1 MKLSSVG
8 ALLFLATSVAHGQ
21 FSETDSKII
30 REEKFIFPLKPG
42 QPGSLAGTMGELR
55 NTHFHTGID
64 IRTNNEIGW
73 PVLASKSGYISRA
86 GVSPSGYGNVLYI
99 MHPDGTT
106 TLYGH
111 LDKFNGSVGAF
122 ILKERYR
129 KQTSDIELTFQ
140 PGQFPV
146 MQGDTIAFAGN
157 TGSSGGPH
165 LHFDI
170 RRNNLALDP
179 LKFDFTEVNDT
190 SPPLVQKIALKTL
203 DINSR
208 INDKFGRYEFYA
220 SRNGKNYSL
229 PVPILASGNIGI
241 ELLGYD
247 RVDNARY
254 KCGINYIEVFVDSQ
268 KVFSQKI
275 EELNLQESRSIY
287 TLIDYKVLRN
297 QGNRFYKLYIDDGNT
312 LGFYGGSPGSGQI
325 KINPEKIS
333 NILIALKDIYNNTST
348 VTLRLKPSIPV
359 KQVPMLESAKIPVT
373 YDIQDNTLS
382 ITSQNCSG
390 QKAMAWF
397 KGTSRQ
403 VEAAYAGRNKIV
415 YLFDLRKEIP
425 DSVNVCGQSLV
436 PNIKAT
442 VPAGTE
448 YKYYSNRMD
457 VQFPKNALFD
467 TLYFNAI
474 HQLSKD
480 SADVFTIGNPFV
492 PLNRNITVSLRPVS
506 AYSTDKN
513 VAVYR
518 IVGKGFSY
526 EGGKWVNGSMN
537 FATREFGRF
546 MILKDTIPPT
556 IRFIYAN
563 NQAVRFKIQDNL
575 SGIASYEATINGQ
588 WLLLNYD
595 AKSNAIMSERKS
607 KDELLKGDLILTVT
621 DNAGNSK
628 TFNYKIP

>member
-8 ALLFLATSVAHGQ
+8 ALLFLATSVAQAQ
-21 FSETDSKII
+21 FSETDSRII

-99 MHPDGTT
+99 VHPDGTT

-111 LDKFNGSVGAF
+111 LDKFNGSVGDF

-129 KQTSDIELTFQ
+129 KRTSDIELTFQ

-146 MQGDTIAFAGN
+146 KQGDTIAFAGN

-170 RRNNLALDP
+170 RKNNLALDP

-190 SPPLVQKIALKTL
+190 APPLVQKIALKTL
-203 DINSR
+203 DIDSR
-208 INDKFGRYEFYA
+208 INDRFGRFEFYA
-220 SRNGKNYSL
+220 TRNGKNFSL

-241 ELLGYD
+241 ELLGHD

-312 LGFYGGSPGSGQI
+312 LGFYGGSPGNGQI
-325 KINPEKIS
+325 KINPDKIS
-333 NILIALKDIYNNTST
+333 NILITLKDTYGNTSNA
-348 VTLRLKPSIPV
+348 TLRLKPSTPA
-359 KQVPMLESAKIPVT
+359 KQVPLLESAKIPVT

-382 ITSQNCSG
+382 ITSQNCSE
-390 QKAMAWF
+390 QKAIAWF
-397 KGTSRQ
+397 KGTSRP
-403 VEAAYAGRNKIV
+403 VDAAYAGKNKIV

-425 DSVNVCGQSLV
+425 DSVKVCGQSLV

-442 VPAGTE
+442 VPSGTE
-448 YKYYSNRMD
+448 YKYYSSRMD

-474 HQLSKD
+474 HQLTND

-492 PLNRNITVSLRPVS
+492 PLNRNITVSLRPV
-506 AYSTDKN
+506 AEYAIDKN
-513 VAVYR
+513 IAVYR
-518 IVGKGFSY
+518 IVGRGFSY
-526 EGGKWVNGSMN
+526 EGGKWVNGNLN
-537 FATREFGRF
+537 FVTREFGRF
-546 MILKDTIPPT
+546 MILRDTIPPA

-575 SGIASYEATINGQ
+575 SGIASYEATINGK

-595 AKSNAIMSERKS
+595 AKSDAIMSERQS
-607 KDELLKGDLILTVT
+607 KDELLKGDLVLTVT
-621 DNAGNSK
+621 DNAGNK
-628 TFNYKIP
+628 KVLNYKIP